1 MQTKHTRLSSGGY
14 DLEKRMPRVS
24 RIMPLVIRD
33 LLSTEKPDRMIRARS
48 PERKSG
54 GIRESFNNVRPR
66 CFLKDDE
73 IGLGSFDRFS
83 ERRFAAHSTKSDV
96 VTE

>member
-1 MQTKHTRLSSGGY
+1 MQTKHTRLSSCGN
-14 DLEKRMPRVS
+14 DLEKRVPRVS

-33 LLSTEKPDRMIRARS
+33 LLSTEKPDRMIRACG
-48 PERKSG
+48 PKRKSG
-54 GIRESFNNVRPR
+54 GIRELFNNVRPR

-73 IGLGSFDRFS
+73 IGISGFDRFG
-83 ERRFAAHSTKSDV
+83 ERLLASYSTKSDV